1 MLFCLQVNN
10 KTVFITIVLFL
21 IDQKKNKITPMIIA
35 GLIMTTLGAIFI
47 NIESLYTNL
56 KFNSK
61 EESKDNNKNP
71 EEIELIDINDDN
83 SKENK
88 A

>member
-1 MLFCLQVNN
+1 
-10 KTVFITIVLFL
+10 
-21 IDQKKNKITPMIIA
+21 
-35 GLIMTTLGAIFI
+35 MTTLGAIFI

-61 EESKDNNKNP
+61 EESKEKDKKP
-71 EEIELIDINDDN
+71 EETELIDINDDN

-88 A
+88 V